1 MNIYI
6 SSFTSLSFFI
16 YLEEKVRFI
25 KRHLGI
31 MSAFHPQEERELA
44 RDFVLHYLKDD
55 GVFVTRLLS
64 VNSSDLVVTEI
75 INQLWTRFK
84 TANRV
89 YSASANQGTNCNDD
103 HHETSV
109 LGSNPFSS
117 NLNPANPQRARLSR
131 IPPPPPLP
139 LYIPRTTTHS
149 TSKIDK
155 TDNGHE
161 NIKSAKD
168 TDV

>member
-1 MNIYI
+1 
-6 SSFTSLSFFI
+6 
-16 YLEEKVRFI
+16 
-25 KRHLGI
+25 

>member
-1 MNIYI
+1 LI
-6 SSFTSLSFFI
+6 LDFF
-16 YLEEKVRFI
+16 LFNEGEKIQFV

-75 INQLWTRFK
+75 INQLWLRFK
-84 TANRV
+84 TANRL
-89 YSASANQGTNCNDD
+89 YSPSQSQHQNSNDD
-103 HHETSV
+103 NIDTSI
-109 LGSNPFSS
+109 LGINSMHQNG
-117 NLNPANPQRARLSR
+117 NTINNNHRQRLSR

-139 LYIPRTTTHS
+139 LFTPRTNHQQ
-149 TSKIDK
+149 SKNEKSETIQ
-155 TDNGHE
+155 DNT
-161 NIKSAKD
+161 KSAKD